1 MKRTILIIEDEPS
14 IVTLLKYNLEQNDF
28 QTVIAYNGVEAM
40 ERFKEQSYD
49 LIVLD
54 IMLPKKDGTEVC
66 KEIRQ
71 INQQVP
77 IIMLTAKDTEYD
89 KIYGLEIGADD
100 YLTKPFS
107 PKELNAR
114 INAILRRTEKKKI

>member
-1 MKRTILIIEDEPS
+1 LKRTILIIEDEPS